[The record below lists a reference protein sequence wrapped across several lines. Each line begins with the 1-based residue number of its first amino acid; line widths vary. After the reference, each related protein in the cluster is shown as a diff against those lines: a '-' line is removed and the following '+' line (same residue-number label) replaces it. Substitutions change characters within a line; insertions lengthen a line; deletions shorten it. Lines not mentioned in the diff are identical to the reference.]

1 MTMAVTAS
9 FSSPTLTVTGDALDN
24 AVTVSRDLAGTI
36 LINGGAVA
44 ISGTTPTV
52 ANTTLIQ
59 ISGLDGN
66 DALTLSETNGA
77 LPASNQ
83 FGGAGNDTLTGGP
96 GNDQLFGEAGSDR
109 IIWNP
114 GDGNDT
120 VEGGANFDNLD
131 FFGANI
137 AENIDIAANGGRVRF
152 FRDVG
157 AVTMDLNDVES
168 IDFHALGGAD
178 SITVHDLSGTDVTT
192 VTIDLEGSSSDTG
205 DGQTDNVFVEGTGA
219 GDTIQV
225 SD

>member
-36 LINGGAVA
+36 LVNGGAVA
-44 ISGTTPTV
+44 VSGTTPTV

-83 FGGAGNDTLTGGP
+83 FGGAGNDQLFGGADNDTLLGRGGTDSLLGGDGNDTLTGGP
-96 GNDQLFGEAGSDR
+96 GNDQLFGEAGNDR

-131 FFGANI
+131 FFGANV
-137 AENIDIAANGGRVRF
+137 AENIDIAANGDRVRF

-157 AVTMDLNDVES
+157 AVTMDLNDVDS
-168 IDFHALGGAD
+168 IEFHALGGVDA
-178 SITVHDLSGTDVTT
+178 IT
-192 VTIDLEGSSSDTG
+192 
-205 DGQTDNVFVEGTGA
+205 
-219 GDTIQV
+219 
-225 SD
+225 